1 MIIDLYLSYNRKRR
15 NEGIIDN
22 ICFVHFFFGY
32 LLYVLKFPLLF
43 VVFVD
48 IFSQLLLRTKN
59 GDKVLKYL
67 FKDGFKKDNNLA
79 YRYCDTLFIILG
91 WFVGYLSCGSSL
103 NNKK

>member
-22 ICFVHFFFGY
+22 ICFIHFFFGY

-43 VVFVD
+43 TVFVD

-59 GDKVLKYL
+59 GDKVLKYI
-67 FKDGFKKDNNLA
+67 FKDGFKKDDNLA

-91 WFVGYLSCGSSL
+91 WFVGYL
-103 NNKK
+103 NRERVQ

>member
-1 MIIDLYLSYNRKRR
+1 MIIDLYLNYNRKRR

-43 VVFVD
+43 AVSID
-48 IFSQLLLRTKN
+48 ILSQILLRTKD
-59 GDKVLKYL
+59 GERVLKYL
-67 FKDGFKKDNNLA
+67 FKDGFKIDSKLA

-91 WFVGYLSCGSSL
+91 WFVGRQTY
-103 NNKK
+103 KK